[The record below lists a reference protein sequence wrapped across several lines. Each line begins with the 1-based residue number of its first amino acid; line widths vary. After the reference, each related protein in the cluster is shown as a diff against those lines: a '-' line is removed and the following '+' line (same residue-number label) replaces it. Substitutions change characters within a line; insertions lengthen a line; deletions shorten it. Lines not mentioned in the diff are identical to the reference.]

1 MDIIILIFFTNHFMT
16 ACQAFFHIK
25 KIDFYNMKNFMENY
39 GVSSMKN
46 SVDHRTLESKIAY
59 TRQHGNH
66 FSPVRLRQMMMQ
78 KLSIPPPKSSAE
90 HALVF
95 GCYALYSNHSR
106 LLMKYIRI
114 LEQLGVDYTC
124 LENEYCCGSSLVQTS
139 KRSDRKQAKAAAR
152 DFLQLNIEQAI
163 QKKVK
168 KIAYF
173 CSSCARIANS
183 MMNNDTIAHTYLL
196 DLLLDHVSVSQ
207 LRYGPATVGYFE
219 GCHATIDTFFTG
231 ANLPWKRYREMLG
244 RIPELKVVDLPTD
257 VCCRGRS
264 EHILE
269 KLLERNLS
277 VVICSCNNCVRFLE
291 RKAGTRIQ
299 VKHMVEIISDALE
312 GI

>member
-1 MDIIILIFFTNHFMT
+1 
-16 ACQAFFHIK
+16 
-25 KIDFYNMKNFMENY
+25 MKD
-39 GVSSMKN
+39 
-46 SVDHRTLESKIAY
+46 SVDHRTLEAKIA
-59 TRQHGNH
+59 TIRQHGH
-66 FSPVRLRQMMMQ
+66 HSSPARLRKMMMQ
-78 KLSIPPPKSSAE
+78 NLSIPPPKSSAE

-95 GCYALYSNHSR
+95 GCYSLYSNHSR
-106 LLMKYIRI
+106 LLMTYIRI

-124 LENEYCCGSSLVQTS
+124 LEKEYCCGSPLVQTS
-139 KRSDRKQAKAAAR
+139 KRSDRKQAKDAAI

-163 QKKVK
+163 KKKVK

-183 MMNNDTIAHTYLL
+183 LMKDDTVEHIYLL
-196 DLLLDHVSVSQ
+196 DLLLDHVNVSQ

-219 GCHATIDTFFTG
+219 GCHATIDAFFTG
-231 ANLPWKRYREMLG
+231 ANLPWERYRKMLG
-244 RIPELKVVDLPTD
+244 RIHGLTIVDLPAD
-257 VCCRGRS
+257 ACCRGRS

-277 VVICSCNNCVRFLE
+277 IVICSCNNCVRFLE

-299 VKHMVEIISDALE
+299 VKHMLEIISDALV